1 MKYRTESALQK
12 AIVSA
17 LESRSHWVI
26 RTGVT
31 KKRSGRGTQSGEP
44 GIPDLFLAS
53 VNAWLEI
60 KLPGRT
66 LSPDQQRWHAHAKSV
81 GIRVWTVDSVEEA
94 LDMAECWRIESR
106 IDRRV
111 LWRVARER
119 EIARRKAA

>member
-1 MKYRTESALQK
+1 MKYRTESALQR
-12 AIVSA
+12 AIVNA
-17 LESRSHWVI
+17 LEARSHWVI

-44 GIPDLFLAS
+44 GIPDLFVAS
-53 VNAWLEI
+53 VNGWLEI

-66 LSPDQQRWHAHAKSV
+66 LSPDQQRWHAHAKAV
-81 GIRVWTVDSVEEA
+81 GIRVWTVDTVEEA
-94 LDMAECWRIESR
+94 LDMAERWRAESR

>member
-1 MKYRTESALQK
+1 MRHRTESALQR
-12 AIVSA
+12 AIVDA

-26 RTGVT
+26 RMGVNA
-31 KKRSGRGTQSGEP
+31 KRGKRGTQSAEP
-44 GIPDLFLAS
+44 GTPDLFVAS
-53 VNAWLEI
+53 VNGWLEI

-66 LSPDQQRWHAHAKSV
+66 LSPDQQRWHAHAKAV
-81 GIRVWTVDSVEEA
+81 GIRVWTVDTVEEA
-94 LDMAECWRIESR
+94 LDMAECWRCESR